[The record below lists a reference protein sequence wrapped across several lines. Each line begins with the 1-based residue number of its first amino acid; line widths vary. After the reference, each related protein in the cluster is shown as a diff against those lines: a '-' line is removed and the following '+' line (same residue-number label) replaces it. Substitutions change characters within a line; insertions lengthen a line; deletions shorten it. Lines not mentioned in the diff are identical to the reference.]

1 MCTHGLSVTSIH
13 YVSSSSGVLTK
24 DGVCPKM
31 NDSII
36 TAIDGCNATT
46 VTEVAASASTD
57 APAAGRT
64 AAAGPAAA
72 AAPLSEK
79 ESRLSYDRAMIN
91 CIREDGGTH
100 TFFKSRPPV
109 KGFTLCFKDQQVRTL
124 SVLNDDKG
132 GGVMKNLKMLRT

>member
-1 MCTHGLSVTSIH
+1 MLTS
-13 YVSSSSGVLTK
+13 TK
-24 DGVCPKM
+24 DGVCPKA

-46 VTEVAASASTD
+46 VTEVAATASAD
-57 APAAGRT
+57 APASNAAGR
-64 AAAGPAAA
+64 AAA
-72 AAPLSEK
+72 AAPVSEK

-109 KGFTLCFKDQQVRTL
+109 RGFTLFFKDPQV
-124 SVLNDDKG
+124 
-132 GGVMKNLKMLRT
+132 MA

>member
-1 MCTHGLSVTSIH
+1 MLTS
-13 YVSSSSGVLTK
+13 TK
-24 DGVCPKM
+24 DGVCPKA

-46 VTEVAASASTD
+46 VTEVAATASAD
-57 APAAGRT
+57 APART
-64 AAAGPAAA
+64 APV
-72 AAPLSEK
+72 SEK

-109 KGFTLCFKDQQVRTL
+109 KGFTLCFKDQQVRTA
-124 SVLNDDKG
+124 SATEQSTRG
-132 GGVMKNLKMLRT
+132 FHSIYYTQYGI